1 MRKLIL
7 LTIIAVALAASTARA
22 QGTLPIQILPFF
34 FTVDLDLKD
43 DGSGTMALTYPA
55 TPVTTFETE
64 RRRFASETTRATE
77 SKIRDGIVYTTV
89 SFDDVTRLSQVA
101 DLSSVSAE
109 RTTDADGSRLVRA
122 RLRSPVLG
130 DIRSDANVTIRVTLP
145 GAVLKS
151 NAQESA
157 GRSALWKAP
166 AKQFFMEDGIQIQVS
181 YKPETGDKKS

>member
-181 YKPETGDKKS
+181 YKPEAGDKKS